1 MKEAC
6 CIPLCQLFLK
16 KDESLQKKAASFISK
31 YGDASSSTLQE
42 TLLSY
47 QSEMFQSVQDILVS
61 FMKQPAEEAGL
72 PETTFQEKV
81 RICREDNRIP
91 FPANKEDFLFQLSRL
106 FDMNESWETDT
117 AIAALIAFHPL
128 SWMKKI
134 SAGWSLYSNGQP
146 TSLSTVGRYT
156 RTFLPLSCWNIN
168 VYGHKKTLP
177 TKGFL
182 SKALYPPGRKT

>member
-61 FMKQPAEEAGL
+61 FMKQPAEETGL

-106 FDMNESWETDT
+106 FDMDESWETDT
-117 AIAALIAFHPL
+117 TITALIAFHPQL
-128 SWMKKI
+128 DEEDFSRMEPVFQRAANIIINSW
-134 SAGWSLYSNGQP
+134 AVYENFLA
-146 TSLSTVGRYT
+146 
-156 RTFLPLSCWNIN
+156 TFLLEYQRLWTQ
-168 VYGHKKTLP
+168 KTLP
-177 TKGFL
+177 TKD
-182 SKALYPPGRKT
+182 S

>member
-1 MKEAC
+1 MTFPVSQVFSC
-6 CIPLCQLFLK
+6 NLTLPV
-16 KDESLQKKAASFISK
+16 LQKKAASFISK

-81 RICREDNRIP
+81 RICRKDNRIP

-106 FDMNESWETDT
+106 NRLEQVLDRADAVAVLEKLRGTGDKQD
-117 AIAALIAFHPL
+117 AGPVVPL
-128 SWMKKI
+128 PQFLRQLH
-134 SAGWSLYSNGQP
+134 AGLAVHQ
-146 TSLSTVGRYT
+146 
-156 RTFLPLSCWNIN
+156 NIQ
-168 VYGHKKTLP
+168 
-177 TKGFL
+177 TKQ
-182 SKALYPPGRKT
+182 